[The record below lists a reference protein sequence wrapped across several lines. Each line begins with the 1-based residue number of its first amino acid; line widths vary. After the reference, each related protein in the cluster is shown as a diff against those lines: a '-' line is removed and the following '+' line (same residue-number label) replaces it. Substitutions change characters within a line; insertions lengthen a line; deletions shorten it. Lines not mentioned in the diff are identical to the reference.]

1 MCMHVFNEEE
11 KKNKGIEQ
19 FTGGE
24 KWGEKTVLATIQNIL
39 EIPVRAN
46 QQISIN

>member
-11 KKNKGIEQ
+11 KKSKGIEQ

-24 KWGEKTVLATIQNIL
+24 KCGGETVLATTQNTL